1 MKRNRFI
8 MVVLSVFMCLMLSLG
23 LTGCFLLEGQETQ
36 APVSIVSIEK
46 TSSEGL
52 VDTYTIYYSDGTTST
67 FEITN
72 GANGENGQDGE
83 NFNGDPVSID
93 SIEKTATN
101 GLVDTYTIYYTNGTT
116 SMFEITNGANGTDG
130 IDGTNGQDGANGQDL
145 TALDLY
151 ETYKEIY
158 GDELTYAEFLSKYMS
173 FGETSETDTYT
184 VINDCLQSV
193 GKVYCGFTE
202 YDTSTTDDTTDTT
215 IGVYTGACVIY
226 RIDDDYTYFI
236 TNYHVVYSEN
246 AVEASISDTIY
257 CYLYGSE
264 DSPVKTTDTS
274 GNTYLDFGDY
284 GIQCEYV
291 GGAIVYD
298 LAIIRAKTTDVTNI
312 NENVKAVTFAEDYY
326 VGQTATAIGNPN
338 GDGISVTEGIVSVD
352 NEFISLAIDG
362 TSRSYRSIR
371 IDTALYHGNSGGGLF
386 NANGQLIGIANAGN
400 VTDQNINFAIPI
412 QIVKGVT
419 ENIMLHYNDGEDST
433 NGVYKITLGI
443 TVTSQNSKYTYNSEN
458 GYGTITEE
466 IVVSEITSGSI
477 AKSKLGLKTGDILTS
492 IVIDGVE
499 YKLERYFDIGDYL
512 LSLTEDS
519 TFYFIKGSGKST
531 NSYTVTASDLEQIE

>member
-1 MKRNRFI
+1 MKRNKFF
-8 MVVLSVFMCLMLSLG
+8 MVVLSVFMCLMLSFG

-67 FEITN
+67 
-72 GANGENGQDGE
+72 
-83 NFNGDPVSID
+83 
-93 SIEKTATN
+93 
-101 GLVDTYTIYYTNGTT
+101 
-116 SMFEITNGANGTDG
+116 FEITNGANGTDG

-173 FGETSETDTYT
+173 FGETSEPDTYT

-193 GKVYCGFTE
+193 GKVYCEFTE

-215 IGVYTGACVIY
+215 TGVYTGACVIY

-246 AVEASISDTIY
+246 AVDANISDNIY

-274 GNTYLDFGDY
+274 GNTYLDFGSY

-291 GGAIVYD
+291 GGAIAYD

-312 NENVKAVTFAEDYY
+312 NENVKAVTFAKDYY
-326 VGQTATAIGNPN
+326 VGQTAIAIGNPN

-352 NEFISLAIDG
+352 NEFISLVIDG

-419 ENIMLHYNDGEDST
+419 ENIMLHYNDGEAST

-458 GYGTITEE
+458 GYGTVTEE
-466 IVVSEITSGSI
+466 IVVSEIASGGI
-477 AKSKLGLKTGDILTS
+477 AK
-492 IVIDGVE
+492 
-499 YKLERYFDIGDYL
+499 
-512 LSLTEDS
+512 
-519 TFYFIKGSGKST
+519 
-531 NSYTVTASDLEQIE
+531 